1 MLNHVILYKINKMWK
16 NPYCL
21 IKSSNFSFFCLTFL
35 FSVQEPEELVL
46 SMYVVLRLKAVN
58 APHMRECV
66 IVCFSLQQFMPFKL
80 KLPVMLCKCIPA
92 VRIH

>member
-58 APHMRECV
+58 APHMRVLLYVFRCS
-66 IVCFSLQQFMPFKL
+66 SLCRLNM
-80 KLPVMLCKCIPA
+80 ITSTTSTPA
-92 VRIH
+92 